1 MSKSRALLFV
11 ALTLA
16 VTTPS
21 IQSQTRPRL
30 ADYFTEIPV
39 TVIDA
44 DYAPKS
50 IRSPMT
56 ADLNGDGNQD
66 LIVIGVDYAGGGRN
80 CCSPGTPQPGRVY
93 LGDGAGHFTPAPT
106 ALFPIDT
113 LKTVFTEGLLFA
125 DFNGDARTDMFIPG
139 HGWDADPFPGEQ
151 NRLYLS
157 VPGGGWTDATDTL
170 PQLSDMSVASAA
182 GDISGRGALDIF
194 VANGGAGQAHIGAY
208 TLLNTGSGQFTQTF
222 SNIPVVSTAAVRTP
236 CGNPGQP
243 RCRLLDSSIQG
254 ATLADLND
262 DGLPELIVTG
272 RTLNGDIHTETILW
286 NRDGVFTDTDTTALP
301 DPAIFPTR
309 FDWNVKRIDVN
320 LDGLQDLVLVG
331 TQQNYA
337 GWFVQI
343 LVNRGDRQFVDET
356 AERVPAG
363 QGSGGGDGPP
373 ASVYPANVQVLD
385 FNQDGAPDFAVEF
398 ITGSTPLTQS
408 QPLIWINDG
417 TGHFSTLTVGD
428 FVTAGRENVLATA
441 HLVATRNGY
450 SFITPRWTGSGGL
463 KLTGVLATKPY
474 RVTTRTSATHHDGFR

>member
-1 MSKSRALLFV
+1 MSKLGAMLFLLALI
-11 ALTLA
+11 LA
-16 VTTPS
+16 VASPS
-21 IQSQTRPRL
+21 TQTQARPRL

-44 DYAPKS
+44 DYAPKG
-50 IRSPMT
+50 IRPPMN

-66 LIVIGVDYAGGGRN
+66 LVVVGADFAGGGKN

-93 LGDGAGHFTPAPT
+93 LGDGNGHFTPASAT
-106 ALFPIDT
+106 LFPIDT
-113 LKTVFTEGLLFA
+113 LRTVFTENAVFG
-125 DFNGDARTDMFIPG
+125 DFNGDARTDMFLPS
-139 HGWDADPFPGEQ
+139 HGWDSDPYPGEQ

-157 VPGGGWTDATDTL
+157 EPAGGWRDATDTL

-194 VANGGAGQAHIGAY
+194 VANGGVGQAKIGTY
-208 TLLNTGSGQFTQTF
+208 TLLNTGSGQFTQTT
-222 SNIPVVSTAAVRTP
+222 SNIPVSTNAEKAL
-236 CGNPGQP
+236 CGRPGQP
-243 RCRLLDSSIQG
+243 VCKLLDSSIQG

-286 NRDGVFTDTDTTALP
+286 NRDGVFLGSDITALP
-301 DPAIFPTR
+301 DPGIFPTR
-309 FDWNVKRIDVN
+309 LDGNVQRIDVN
-320 LDGLQDLVLVG
+320 LDGQQDLVHVG

-343 LVNRGDRQFVDET
+343 LVNKGDRQFVDET

-363 QGSGGGDGPP
+363 QASGGGDGAP
-373 ASVYPANVQVLD
+373 ASLNPGNIQVLD

-398 ITGSTPLTQS
+398 LGSTTLAAS
-408 QPLIWINDG
+408 QPVIWINDG

-428 FVTAGRENVLATA
+428 FVTAGRENVVATA

-450 SFITPRWTGSGGL
+450 SFITTRWTGSGGL
-463 KLTGVLATKPY
+463 KITGVLATKPY
-474 RVTTRTSATHHDGFR
+474 RVTTRTFAPNN